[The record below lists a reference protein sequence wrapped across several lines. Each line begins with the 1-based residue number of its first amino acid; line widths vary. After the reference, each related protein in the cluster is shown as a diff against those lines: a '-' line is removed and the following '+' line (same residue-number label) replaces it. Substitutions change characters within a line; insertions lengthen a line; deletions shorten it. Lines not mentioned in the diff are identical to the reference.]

1 MQVQMRRRRTP
12 PTRKESPNS
21 DIKCHETYET
31 RTTLRVASC
40 VLRSSSVTNS
50 WTYVLLLT
58 KWKNNN
64 TPNNTGFRDIDQAT
78 HYTNSK
84 KDTAALSFISFRQQ
98 ICGCLKKLIDFR
110 SNSNI
115 FLWHVFGRVV
125 YHMYD

>member
-1 MQVQMRRRRTP
+1 MFLRRSATGLMSRAVKVRALSLHTFGLP
-12 PTRKESPNS
+12 
-21 DIKCHETYET
+21 
-31 RTTLRVASC
+31 
-40 VLRSSSVTNS
+40 RSSSVTNS

-64 TPNNTGFRDIDQAT
+64 TLNNTGFRDIDQAT

-125 YHMYD
+125 YHMYDYSKCCLGFCT